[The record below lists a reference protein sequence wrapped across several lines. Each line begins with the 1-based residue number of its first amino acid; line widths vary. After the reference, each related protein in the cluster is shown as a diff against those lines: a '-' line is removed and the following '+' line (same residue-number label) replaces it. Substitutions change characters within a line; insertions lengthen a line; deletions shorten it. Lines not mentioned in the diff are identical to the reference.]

1 MIAYDQHLHT
11 HCSHDSKESFD
22 AICLAARAR
31 ELSGVAITDHADLFG
46 VDPAETRDRIA
57 RSVREATEARERYPD
72 LSISRGVE
80 IGDYFASPD
89 GGRSVLSLADFD
101 LVIGS
106 VHCLSFGRLNDAYSR
121 CDFGDAWSDE
131 EIEGLFSH
139 YLSLLLTMVET
150 NDFDVLAHLTC
161 PLRYL
166 VGKYRRKVDLSRRHD
181 VIAAILSAVIRRG
194 AALEVNTS
202 GLTDDVPGG
211 IMMPDESI
219 LSLYRDL
226 GGKRIAFGSDAHIAA
241 RVGAGFREAEKRVAS
256 LGFTGYTVYRKR
268 EPIEVP
274 F

>member
-1 MIAYDQHLHT
+1 
-11 HCSHDSKESFD
+11 
-22 AICLAARAR
+22 
-31 ELSGVAITDHADLFG
+31 
-46 VDPAETRDRIA
+46 
-57 RSVREATEARERYPD
+57 
-72 LSISRGVE
+72 
-80 IGDYFASPD
+80 
-89 GGRSVLSLADFD
+89 
-101 LVIGS
+101 
-106 VHCLSFGRLNDAYSR
+106 
-121 CDFGDAWSDE
+121 
-131 EIEGLFSH
+131 
-139 YLSLLLTMVET
+139 MVET

-166 VGKYRRKVDLSRRHD
+166 VGKYRRKVDLSRHHD

-202 GLTDDVPGG
+202 GLTDAVPGG